1 MISKL
6 EKIGLYKNAGIFLS
20 IQTIWTNYT
29 RQYVYFQPFASSR
42 LFCWC
47 RSFKLEIQLTSTK
60 LIPQDSQL
68 KKSYSTDL
76 TFCQSNSKLVFIF
89 CYFTYSSNGNCIY
102 ILISSYM
109 LIKKPSIL
117 IHSDFY
123 YICMYILN
131 SVILHFIFNLT
142 SLTVK
147 HFDLSK
153 PQHVPLFQIS
163 LRTVE

>member
-6 EKIGLYKNAGIFLS
+6 ETIGLYKNAGIFLS
-20 IQTIWTNYT
+20 IQT
-29 RQYVYFQPFASSR
+29 RQYIHFQLFASSR
-42 LFCWC
+42 LYCWC

-89 CYFTYSSNGNCIY
+89 CYFTFSSNRNCIY

-131 SVILHFIFNLT
+131 SIILHFFFNLT

>member
-1 MISKL
+1 MQVYFF
-6 EKIGLYKNAGIFLS
+6 LYT
-20 IQTIWTNYT
+20 QT
-29 RQYVYFQPFASSR
+29 RQYIHFQLFASSR
-42 LFCWC
+42 LYCWC

-76 TFCQSNSKLVFIF
+76 TFCQSNSKFVFIF
-89 CYFTYSSNGNCIY
+89 CYFTFSSNRNCIY
-102 ILISSYM
+102 IVISSYM

-123 YICMYILN
+123 YICMYIF
-131 SVILHFIFNLT
+131 VIIHFFFQFNLT
-142 SLTVK
+142 LK